1 MLTPNWFAS
10 VMGTGI
16 VAVAAARL
24 PEQFPGLHAAAI
36 VLWALAGILLLA
48 LMATTVAHWVLYAA
62 NARRSFTFPVGT
74 CVTGTTGL
82 AIATGSAMLRAAA
95 TVFFAGLAMAWLTV
109 AVRTARGAAR
119 GHLFLPAAASVARP
133 EPVRAA

>member
-48 LMATTVAHWVLYAA
+48 LMAATVAHWVLYALGPAPCSSAPTSSA
-62 NARRSFTFPVGT
+62 NGSRSTS
-74 CVTGTTGL
+74 
-82 AIATGSAMLRAAA
+82 TGSCGSPAP
-95 TVFFAGLAMAWLTV
+95 
-109 AVRTARGAAR
+109 
-119 GHLFLPAAASVARP
+119 LPVW
-133 EPVRAA
+133 